1 MRYRHID
8 GRMLVRLTE
17 AGMTWLRTNQQS
29 VNNLNVYPV
38 PDGDTGTNMLLTMQA
53 ALKEVE
59 SQEQR
64 SIGRSL
70 HALAH
75 GALMGARGN
84 SGVILSQLWRGFA
97 RVLEHAEEMDAP
109 AFVHGLLEARETA
122 YRGVGEPVEGTILTV
137 STAIANAAQHA
148 LQNGAT
154 SNLDILEAAVQAA
167 DESVEN
173 TPNLLPLLK
182 QAGVVDAG
190 GKGLFIILEG
200 ILRGALGQA
209 LDVPLMTIGEIDFQ
223 RIGGVTDVIEPGQ
236 DWEVVVDFRPAGR
249 LDLKSFAEE
258 LTQLGTSIQ
267 LGEGDGIVRMHIH
280 VLDQTEYQ
288 PIDFCKQKGTVVNV
302 HIENLMDQMASTL
315 KLTPIEDGQLG
326 VVAVVS
332 GAGMARVMA
341 DFGVAALIEGG
352 QTMNPSTEQIL
363 AAVEALP
370 TDKVIVLPNNK
381 NIILAAKQAA
391 ELSAKQVKVVPTRS
405 MPQGIAA
412 LLNHQPDGDLA
423 ETAEAMAAAL
433 QEVKTGELTRASR
446 AAVMDQIQVNEGQ
459 VIALLDD
466 KLVCACDDLSEAT
479 LSLLRQAEAEG
490 AELITLYY
498 GAGLSH
504 SEASTIADLVRQTY
518 SAQELQLVHGG
529 QPHYD
534 LIVSVE

>member
-1 MRYRHID
+1 
-8 GRMLVRLTE
+8 
-17 AGMTWLRTNQQS
+17 
-29 VNNLNVYPV
+29 
-38 PDGDTGTNMLLTMQA
+38 
-53 ALKEVE
+53 VE
-59 SQEQR
+59 SREER
-64 SIGRSL
+64 SIGKAL

-97 RVLEHAEEMDAP
+97 RAMEKAQEMDAP
-109 AFVHGLLEARETA
+109 AFVNGLMEARETA

-137 STAIANAAQHA
+137 SSDIARAAQQA
-148 LQNGAT
+148 LHNGAT

-167 DESVEN
+167 DKSVEN
-173 TPNLLPLLK
+173 TPNLLLVLK

-200 ILRGALGQA
+200 ILRAALGLA
-209 LDVPLMTIGEIDFQ
+209 LDVPLVTVGEIDFQ
-223 RIGGVTDVIEPGQ
+223 RIGAVTDVIEPGQ

-249 LDLKSFAEE
+249 LDLKDFAEE
-258 LTQLGTSIQ
+258 LARLGTSIQ

-280 VLDQTEYQ
+280 VLDKTEYQ
-288 PIDFCKQKGTVVNV
+288 PIDFCRQKGTVVNV
-302 HIENLMDQMASTL
+302 HIENLMDQLDSSL
-315 KLTPIEDGQLG
+315 KLAVVEEGQLA

-332 GAGMARVMA
+332 GPGMARVMA
-341 DFGVAALIEGG
+341 DFRVSALVKGG
-352 QTMNPSTEQIL
+352 QTMNPSTEELL

-370 TDKVIVLPNNK
+370 TEKIIVLPNNK
-381 NIILAAKQAA
+381 NIILAAKAAA
-391 ELSAKQVKVVPTRS
+391 ELSAKQVEVVPTRS

-412 LLNHQPDGDLA
+412 LFNYQPDGGLA
-423 ETAEAMAAAL
+423 ETAEAMTAAL

-446 AAVMDQIQVNEGQ
+446 AAVIDQIEVNEGQ

-479 LSLLRQAEAEG
+479 LRLLKAAEAEE
-490 AELITLYY
+490 AEVITLYY

-504 SEASTIADLVRQTY
+504 LEASTVADRVREKY
-518 SAQELQLVHGG
+518 SAQEFQLVYGG
-529 QPHYD
+529 QPHYE

>member
-17 AGMTWLRTNQQS
+17 AGTTWLRTNQQS

-64 SIGRSL
+64 SIGRAL

-109 AFVHGLLEARETA
+109 AFVRGLMEARETA

-137 STAIANAAQHA
+137 STAIANAAQQA

-167 DESVEN
+167 DVSVEN
-173 TPNLLPLLK
+173 TPNLLPILK

-200 ILRGALGQA
+200 ILRAAMGEA
-209 LDVPLMTIGEIDFQ
+209 LDIPLMTIGEIDFQ
-223 RIGGVTDVIEPGQ
+223 RIGGVTEVIEPGQ
-236 DWEVVVDFRPAGR
+236 DWEVVVDFRPAGS
-249 LDLKSFAEE
+249 LDLHSFAQE
-258 LTQLGTSIQ
+258 LTELGTSIQ

-288 PIDFCKQKGTVVNV
+288 AIEFCKKKGTVVNV
-302 HIENLMDQMASTL
+302 HIENLMDQMDSVL
-315 KLTPIEDGQLG
+315 KLTPIEDGQLA

-341 DFGVAALIEGG
+341 DFGVAALIKGG

-370 TDKVIVLPNNK
+370 TDRVIVLPNNK

-391 ELSAKQVKVVPTRS
+391 DLSAKQVRVVPTRS

-412 LLNHQPDGDLA
+412 LLSHQPDGGLV
-423 ETAEAMAAAL
+423 ETAEAMAAAV

-446 AAVMDQIQVNEGQ
+446 AVVIDQIEVNEGQ

-479 LSLLRQAEAEG
+479 LSLLKHAEAEA

-504 SEASTIADLVRQTY
+504 SEASTIADRVRETY

>member
-1 MRYRHID
+1 MRYRYID

-64 SIGRSL
+64 SIGQSL

-137 STAIANAAQHA
+137 STAIANAAQQA

-258 LTQLGTSIQ
+258 LSQLGTSIQ

-280 VLDQTEYQ
+280 VLDQTEYR

-302 HIENLMDQMASTL
+302 HIENLMDQMESTL

-332 GAGMARVMA
+332 G
-341 DFGVAALIEGG
+341 
-352 QTMNPSTEQIL
+352 
-363 AAVEALP
+363 
-370 TDKVIVLPNNK
+370 
-381 NIILAAKQAA
+381 
-391 ELSAKQVKVVPTRS
+391 
-405 MPQGIAA
+405 
-412 LLNHQPDGDLA
+412 
-423 ETAEAMAAAL
+423 
-433 QEVKTGELTRASR
+433 
-446 AAVMDQIQVNEGQ
+446 
-459 VIALLDD
+459 
-466 KLVCACDDLSEAT
+466 
-479 LSLLRQAEAEG
+479 
-490 AELITLYY
+490 
-498 GAGLSH
+498 
-504 SEASTIADLVRQTY
+504 
-518 SAQELQLVHGG
+518 
-529 QPHYD
+529 
-534 LIVSVE
+534 

>member
-1 MRYRHID
+1 MRYRYID
-8 GRMLVRLTE
+8 GRMLLRLTE
-17 AGMTWLRTNQQS
+17 AGTIWLRTNQQS

-53 ALKEVE
+53 ALREVE
-59 SQEQR
+59 SHEQR
-64 SIGRSL
+64 SIGKALR
-70 HALAH
+70 ALAH

-97 RVLEHAEEMDAP
+97 RVLEQAEEMDAP
-109 AFVHGLLEARETA
+109 TFVHGLIEARETA

-137 STAIANAAQHA
+137 SSDIAGSAQLA
-148 LQNGAT
+148 LEQGAT
-154 SNLDILEAAVQAA
+154 SNLAILEAAVQAA
-167 DESVEN
+167 DKSVEN
-173 TPNLLPLLK
+173 TPNLLPVLK

-200 ILRGALGQA
+200 MLRAALGQA
-209 LDVPLMTIGEIDFQ
+209 LDVPLMTIEEIDFQ

-236 DWEVVVDFRPAGR
+236 DWEVVVDFRPGGR
-249 LDLKSFAEE
+249 LDLPDFAQE
-258 LTQLGTSIQ
+258 LARLGTSIQ

-280 VLDQTEYQ
+280 VPDQTEYH
-288 PIDFCKQKGTVVNV
+288 PIDLCKQKGTVVNV
-302 HIENLMDQMASTL
+302 HIENLMDQLDSSL
-315 KLTPIEDGQLG
+315 KLEPIQEGQLA

-332 GAGMARVMA
+332 GAGMARVMSE
-341 DFGVAALIEGG
+341 FKVAALVKGG
-352 QTMNPSTEQIL
+352 QTMNPSTEEIL

-370 TDKVIVLPNNK
+370 TEKVIVLPNNK
-381 NIILAAKQAA
+381 NIILAAKAAA
-391 ELSAKQVKVVPTRS
+391 ELSTKQVEVVPTRS

-412 LLNHQPDGDLA
+412 LFSYRRDGGLA
-423 ETAEAMAAAL
+423 ETAVAMTAAL
-433 QEVKTGELTRASR
+433 REVKTGEITRASR
-446 AAVMDQIQVNEGQ
+446 TAVIDQIEVNEGQ

-479 LSLLRQAEAEG
+479 LGLLKEAEAEE
-490 AELITLYY
+490 AEVITLYY

-504 SEASTIADLVRQTY
+504 SAAATIADRVREKY
-518 SAQELQLVHGG
+518 SAQEFQLVHGG